1 MKNIISK
8 KLLGVSLAVALVS
21 GASIVTAN
29 AAIDLGVSIP
39 VAAAPAES
47 APPVVPASDFTATG
61 SFSPKVVMN
70 PTVVI
75 PEPGTMFVGF
85 AVLTYLLFSTG
96 RRSRA

>member
-8 KLLGVSLAVALVS
+8 KLVAISLAVALIA

-29 AAIDLGVSIP
+29 AAIDINVSDVP
-39 VAAAPAES
+39 VGP